1 MNKWI
6 CAKVC
11 AWCML
16 LMTALPSVA
25 QNNVIDEVV
34 WVVGD
39 EAILKSDVEQT
50 RLYVMMSGQ
59 QIEGEPYCVIPE
71 QLAIQKLFL
80 HQAAIDSIEVTEQ
93 ETLNELERE
102 MNMRI
107 SQVGSREKLEEY
119 YEKTIT
125 QMREELRETVRDRMI
140 VEKMQEHLFGNIKLT
155 PAEVRRRY
163 AQMSEEDIPFVP
175 TQVEI
180 QIITQQPEIPIEEIE
195 RVKEEL
201 REYTE
206 RVNSGEA
213 QFSTLAVF
221 YSQDP
226 ESARRGGE
234 LNAFGRGEMVPE
246 FSTAAFNLTE
256 PNKISKIVETEFGFH
271 IIQLIEKRGDRVRA
285 RHILRKPE
293 VPVESMQESLAKLD
307 SIAAEIRSGNISF
320 EEAVAYSAD
329 KNTRKNFGLMSNEMT
344 LSSRFELQELP
355 QEVAK
360 TIYEMKVGEVSA
372 PFAMIDT
379 KTGKEICAIVRLKTR
394 IDGHK
399 ATPTE
404 DFQVVTDVLIAKM
417 KEEKLEAWIKEKQK
431 TTYVRI
437 NENWRSCEFQY
448 PGWGQN

>member
-1 MNKWI
+1 
-6 CAKVC
+6 
-11 AWCML
+11 
-16 LMTALPSVA
+16 
-25 QNNVIDEVV
+25 
-34 WVVGD
+34 
-39 EAILKSDVEQT
+39 
-50 RLYVMMSGQ
+50 
-59 QIEGEPYCVIPE
+59 
-71 QLAIQKLFL
+71 
-80 HQAAIDSIEVTEQ
+80 
-93 ETLNELERE
+93 

>member
-1 MNKWI
+1 ML
-6 CAKVC
+6 CAV
-11 AWCML
+11 
-16 LMTALPSVA
+16 LMTTPMVA

-80 HQAAIDSIEVTEQ
+80 HQAVIDSIEVTEQ
-93 ETLNELERE
+93 EALNELENE
-102 MNMRI
+102 MNKRI
-107 SQVGSREKLEEY
+107 SQIGSREKMEELY
-119 YEKTIT
+119 NKTTT
-125 QMREELRETVRDRMI
+125 QMREELRETVRDRMV
-140 VEKMQEHLFGNIKLT
+140 VEKMQDHLFGNIKLT

-163 AQMSEEDIPFVP
+163 AQMGDEEIPFVP

-180 QIITQQPEIPIEEIE
+180 QIITQQPEIPVEEIE

-293 VPVESMQESLAKLD
+293 VPVESMQASLDKLD
-307 SIAAEIRSGNISF
+307 SIANEIRNGNISF
-320 EEAVAYSAD
+320 EDAVVFSAD

-344 LSSRFELQELP
+344 LSSRFEFQELP

-360 TIYEMKVGEVSA
+360 TVYEMGVGEISA
-372 PFAMIDT
+372 PFIMIDT
-379 KTGKEICAIVRLKTR
+379 KTGKEICAIVKLKNR
-394 IDGHK
+394 IEGHK

-404 DFQVVTDVLIAKM
+404 DFQVVKDVLLAKM

-448 PGWGQN
+448 PGWGQK

>member
-1 MNKWI
+1 M
-6 CAKVC
+6 
-11 AWCML
+11 
-16 LMTALPSVA
+16 VA

-93 ETLNELERE
+93 EALNELERE

-140 VEKMQEHLFGNIKLT
+140 VERMQEHLFGNIKLT

-293 VPVESMQESLAKLD
+293 VPVESMQASLAKLD
-307 SIAAEIRSGNISF
+307 SIATEIRSGNITF

-372 PFAMIDT
+372 PFAMIDA
-379 KTGKEICAIVRLKTR
+379 KTGKEICAIVKLKTR

-399 ATPTE
+399 ATPSE
-404 DFQVVTDVLIAKM
+404 DFQVLTDVLIAQM